1 MQTLPFFLE
10 ATTKT
15 SRKTVQKKV
24 APLAYEIGGNSG
36 AGNYG
41 MFLSLVFYECDPM
54 PVSRF

>member
-10 ATTKT
+10 ETTKT
-15 SRKTVQKKV
+15 SRQIVQKKI
-24 APLAYEIGGNSG
+24 APLAYEIGGSSG

-41 MFLSLVFYECDPM
+41 MFISLVFYGCGPM